1 MIPGPFPYPMTH
13 PLNGSLFCVLSLSL
27 LILLPL
33 SLSPSPLSLSP
44 SPLSLSPSLYTVY
57 MYTLHCSLFR
67 MCGHKLK
74 CLLPCFKTK
83 LFMSYIGSIQHDC
96 VYTVFIYTCRVSWV
110 RVPPEAAHFLR
121 KSDCLGC
128 TVLLCLA
135 VCLTLIASFFLLSHL
150 SLKHVTIKVILYI
163 HVYCMQRH
171 WEHFSPSP
179 PPPSVPPY
187 HMVRDEKSLRLI
199 MDLMSL
205 SNSSGSGDKVT
216 A

>member
-1 MIPGPFPYPMTH
+1 MTH

-33 SLSPSPLSLSP
+33 SLSPSPLSLSLSP

-150 SLKHVTIKVILYI
+150 SLKHVTIKVIQCIYTYMCIACNDIGNTFLHLPPLPVCHRI
-163 HVYCMQRH
+163 TWCGTRSHSDSLWISCL
-171 WEHFSPSP
+171 SPTP
-179 PPPSVPPY
+179 LAVET
-187 HMVRDEKSLRLI
+187 R
-199 MDLMSL
+199 
-205 SNSSGSGDKVT
+205 
-216 A
+216 